1 MLIVILVLYWRG
13 LLRDRLFFLYLLS
26 YGMLRLT
33 HEFMRDTRSFGWA
46 SAAIK
51 ALRWNWLRWD
61 SSCSAAA
68 VISYLQKLLSLNI
81 HQLHR

>member
-33 HEFMRDTRSFGWA
+33 HEFMRDTRSFGLA

-51 ALRWNWLRWD
+51 ALRWCWLRWD